1 MKRKPTHDPETTHDA
16 HCKHMRMTRMKRVLE
31 DIETQGSGKRIRKTI
46 SELDEVK
53 RKLRFQEVELLRL
66 RGLVEKQSTAL
77 TYSALH
83 IKTLNADLL
92 TERRVNNAL
101 MERVEELER
110 LGDTYSAELFEKPY
124 LVNW

>member
-1 MKRKPTHDPETTHDA
+1 MKRKPTHDPEKDDA

-31 DIETQGSGKRIRKTI
+31 DIETQGSEKRIRKTI
-46 SELDEVK
+46 SELDEAK
-53 RKLRFQEVELLRL
+53 RKLRFQEEELLRL
-66 RGLVEKQSTAL
+66 RRLVEKQSTAL

-83 IKTLNADLL
+83 VKTLNADLL
-92 TERRVNNAL
+92 TERRVKNAL

-124 LVNW
+124 LVTW